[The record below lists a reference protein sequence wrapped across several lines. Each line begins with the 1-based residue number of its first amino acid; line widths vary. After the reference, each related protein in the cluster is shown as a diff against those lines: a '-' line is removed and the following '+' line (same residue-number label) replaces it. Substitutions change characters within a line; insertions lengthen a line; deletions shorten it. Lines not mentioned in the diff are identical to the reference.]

1 MLMVTVAAVEAILR
15 LTETEGANGLRLHV
29 GSRRFARVPAVQ
41 IEVAL
46 VPEVNDTVLEVDGAR
61 LYLDPETHKVVDD
74 KVLDADL
81 TGDEP
86 RFMIYEQSTQ
96 VRL

>member
-1 MLMVTVAAVEAILR
+1 MLMVTVAAVEAILS
-15 LTETEGANGLRLHV
+15 LMETEGANGLRLHV
-29 GSRRFARVPAVQ
+29 GSRRFSRVPAIQ

-46 VPEVNDTVLEVDGAR
+46 APGVEDIVLEVDGAR

-74 KVLDADL
+74 KILDADL

-86 RFMIYEQSTQ
+86 RFMVYEQSTQ

>member
-1 MLMVTVAAVEAILR
+1 MLMVTLAAVEAILQ
-15 LTETEGANGLRLHV
+15 LMQTEGANGLRLHV
-29 GSRRFARVPAVQ
+29 GSRRFSRVPAIQV
-41 IEVAL
+41 EVVL
-46 VPEVNDTVLEVDGAR
+46 VPEVEDIVLEVDGAR